1 MTNNIL
7 MGLSKLEHNWESFT
21 PLMLH
26 FLAVAQNLVKVV
38 AQ

>member
-7 MGLSKLEHNWESFT
+7 MGLSKLEHNRESFT
-21 PLMLH
+21 PLTLH
-26 FLAVAQNLVKVV
+26 FLAIAQSRVKVV